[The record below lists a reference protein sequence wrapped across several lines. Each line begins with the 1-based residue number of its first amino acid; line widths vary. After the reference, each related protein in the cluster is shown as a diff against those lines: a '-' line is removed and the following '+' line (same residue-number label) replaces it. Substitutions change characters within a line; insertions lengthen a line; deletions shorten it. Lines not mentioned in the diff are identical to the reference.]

1 MKKLKLE
8 VEALSQSEQMAAK
21 SHSVKN
27 EQVTR
32 KYATFQIKYIKCWIY
47 VTNSVNVNYYG
58 NILQLIIYLAVFWLI
73 VNILSTKC
81 LF

>member
-32 KYATFQIKYIKCWIY
+32 KYATFQIKYIKC
-47 VTNSVNVNYYG
+47 
-58 NILQLIIYLAVFWLI
+58 
-73 VNILSTKC
+73 
-81 LF
+81 